1 MPGIKVGDDN
11 HGVAVAGAVVVVFAV
26 GAVADEFSDGHFQ
39 AAFPSNFFKTALTVF
54 TRVSTSSITAVT
66 RNLSAPAMR

>member
-1 MPGIKVGDDN
+1 MPGIKVADDN

-39 AAFPSNFFKTALTVF
+39 AAFWDWGLKINADGFVVVWL
-54 TRVSTSSITAVT
+54 
-66 RNLSAPAMR
+66 LSVCVRLGWNPT